1 MCDYP
6 VTYLARIPSRVDI
19 SVHQVHLSK
28 SLKSIRM
35 ANGFSIVCGED
46 CAIQVCPECAPA
58 DKKDQVVDL
67 ILSRTLSDVVPE
79 LGGYD
84 DLVMTIPSCGHVF
97 TVETL
102 DGHTAIRDFYSRDK
116 QDTKWTGLK
125 TPNGPVKPPSCPTCR
140 SPITCNRYGRII
152 KRADLDILERNVAS
166 YMSQSLDRC
175 LGAVQRFDKNRSTA
189 LLVDAASTVDIP
201 APKKKPALKKLKNA
215 QEDVLKKTEERPAL
229 YNDILARNNK
239 LHCIDSAVNKVWT
252 DAVRPLFDRYR
263 DIQKL
268 AETRSAHTQAWE
280 AAFSFLYEREMETGL
295 KDPSKMPR
303 NPKEHAMRM
312 ATMQVGQ
319 PRPLADRRFLVEAF
333 WVTIHIRLTM
343 NKLARAWLEKVDQ
356 QKCHIF
362 HLLQWADYIQYLL
375 KTCSM
380 DADKALAI
388 AKNSNSYR
396 QIIKSV
402 LLGLRIDLE
411 TFRFNLDMCKKF
423 GTFKDSDKREEL
435 REKAIGSRNAC
446 LRKVDIA
453 IYEHLNRTGSS
464 QAEAAWLENS
474 FTTTAHVIVDEWSK
488 LEQSIWRDTFY
499 QPVSLDEK
507 MDILRA
513 FNFGKL
519 VASGR

>member
-1 MCDYP
+1 MTD
-6 VTYLARIPSRVDI
+6 
-19 SVHQVHLSK
+19 
-28 SLKSIRM
+28 
-35 ANGFSIVCGED
+35 GFSIVCGED
-46 CAIQVCPECAPA
+46 CTIQVCPDCAPA

-67 ILSRTLSDVVPE
+67 ILSRTLSDVMPE
-79 LGGYD
+79 LGGHD
-84 DLVMTIPSCGHVF
+84 DLLITIPSCGHVF

-102 DGHTAIRDFYSRDK
+102 DGHTAIRDFYSRDEG
-116 QDTKWTGLK
+116 DTKWTGLK
-125 TPNGPVKPPSCPTCR
+125 TPDGPIKPPSCPTCR

-152 KRADLDILERNVAS
+152 KRADLDILERNVTS
-166 YMSQSLDRC
+166 HMSQSIDRC
-175 LGAVQRFDKNRSTA
+175 LGAVQRFDENRSTS
-189 LLVDAASTVDIP
+189 LLVESASTVDIP

-215 QEDVLKKTEERPAL
+215 QEDVLKKKEERPAL
-229 YNDILARNNK
+229 YNDILAQNNK
-239 LHCIDSAVNKVWT
+239 LHWIDSAVNKVWT
-252 DAVRPLFDRYR
+252 SAVRPLFDRYR

-280 AAFSFLYEREMETGL
+280 AAFSFLYEREIETGL
-295 KDPSKMPR
+295 KDPSRMPR
-303 NPKEHAMRM
+303 NPKEHAMRI

-343 NKLARAWLEKVDQ
+343 NKLAQAWLEKVDQ

-435 REKAIGSRNAC
+435 REKVIENRDAC
-446 LRKVDIA
+446 MRKMDLA
-453 IYEHLNRTGSS
+453 IYEHLNRMGSS
-464 QAEAAWLENS
+464 QAEEEAAWLES
-474 FTTTAHVIVDEWSK
+474 TFTTTAHVIVDEWSK
-488 LEQSIWRDTFY
+488 LEQSIWRDAFY

-507 MDILRA
+507 MDIIRA
-513 FNFGKL
+513 FNFGNWH
-519 VASGR
+519 ASGLGN